1 MPLIIYMNRS
11 RIVQIT
17 LLLLA
22 LPVLLPAQTI
32 KRWSLQECISYA
44 IEHNYQLAQNSLTV
58 SQSEQTL
65 LQTKAG
71 ALPTLNGSANHT
83 YNFGRRIDPFTNQ
96 FATNRVLSQNFS
108 LSSSVNLFGG
118 LSNTQ
123 TILSNQLSVMAAKY
137 SNDQLKNDI
146 SLQVTNAFLQ
156 IILAD
161 ELLTIA
167 DNQLRLTR
175 EQSARGKLLYDA
187 GRTARGDFLQAE
199 AQLANEELNVVTAR
213 NRMDLA
219 KLTLAQLLSLES
231 AEEFDIEKPDFEKLA
246 IDLPPYNAR
255 DLFTVAVERQPG
267 ILGAEN
273 RLKSAERGLKAAR
286 GQYYP
291 TLSMFGG
298 IGTGY
303 SELSRTIIGSTS
315 QQQNLGTFQGQPIV
329 IDVDVPVYEKTSFNN
344 QLDQNFN
351 RTIGF
356 SLNVPIFN
364 GLRTKTQVSQ
374 QKIAV
379 ENARLQHLIT
389 KNQLRRDIQTAWFD
403 ARSAFER
410 YQATLKSV
418 NALQEAF
425 SYMEQRYDVGMV
437 NALEFNTSK
446 NQLLSARSN
455 LAQARY
461 EFILR
466 VKVLD
471 FYQGKPIAF

>member
-1 MPLIIYMNRS
+1 MKRYLSICFCLFVLS
-11 RIVQIT
+11 LTVQ
-17 LLLLA
+17 
-22 LPVLLPAQTI
+22 AQTV
-32 KRWSLQECISYA
+32 KRWSLQECIEYA
-44 IEHNYQLAQNSLTV
+44 IANNLQIAQNNLSV
-58 SQSEQTL
+58 NQAENTL

-83 YNFGRRIDPFTNQ
+83 YNFGRRIDPFTNV

-108 LSSSVNLFGG
+108 LSSNVNLISG

-123 TILSNQLSVMAAKY
+123 TILANQLSVIAARY
-137 SNDQLKNDI
+137 NNDQLKNNI

-175 EQSARGKLLYDA
+175 EQSERGKLLYEA
-187 GRTARGDFLQAE
+187 GRTAKGDFLQAE

-213 NRMDLA
+213 NRLDLA

-231 AEEFDIEKPDFEKLA
+231 ADEFDIVKPDFDKMPIE
-246 IDLPPYNAR
+246 LPPYNAR
-255 DLFTVAVERQPG
+255 DLFTTAAERQPG
-267 ILGAEN
+267 ILGAEYQ
-273 RLKSAERGLKAAR
+273 LKSAERGLRAAR
-286 GQYYP
+286 GGYYP
-291 TLSMFGG
+291 SLSLFGG

-303 SELSRTIIGSTS
+303 SELSRTAIGSTI
-315 QQQNLGTFQGQPIV
+315 QQQNLGTFQGQPII
-329 IDVDVPVYEKTSFNN
+329 IDVEVPTYEKTPFHN
-344 QLDQNFN
+344 QLNQNFN
-351 RTIGF
+351 RTVGF

-364 GLRTKTQVSQ
+364 GLRTRTQVSQ

-379 ENARLQHLIT
+379 ENARLQHQIT

-403 ARSAFER
+403 ARSSYER
-410 YQATLKSV
+410 YQATQKSV

-425 SYMEQRYDVGMV
+425 SYIQQRYDVGMV

-446 NQLLSARSN
+446 NQLLSAKSN

-471 FYQGKPIAF
+471 FYQGKPIVF